1 MCIDIIKEY
10 EGFSEI
16 AYRCPAGIW
25 TYGFGSTKRPDG
37 TPVQEGDTISKQA
50 AEALLTDYLIKNVY
64 PIFNKIP
71 YQLTM
76 GQKDAIASLCYN
88 IGTSAFLKSGLF
100 KAICE
105 KDIKGIF
112 KNWDWISASGV
123 VLKGLAK
130 RRAQEL
136 YMFLRDLK

>member
-50 AEALLTDYLIKNVY
+50 AEALLTDYLIIVY
-64 PIFNKIP
+64 
-71 YQLTM
+71 
-76 GQKDAIASLCYN
+76 DC
-88 IGTSAFLKSGLF
+88 
-100 KAICE
+100 
-105 KDIKGIF
+105 
-112 KNWDWISASGV
+112 
-123 VLKGLAK
+123 
-130 RRAQEL
+130 
-136 YMFLRDLK
+136 